1 MAENTLDMM
10 AIDVKGPPEKLDPSP
25 QQCGAEQAR
34 PEFAQCQQ
42 PEPPQ
47 MVGIGPS
54 FLPKMTTNPAVSLP
68 MASGMVTSSSQRDTQ
83 TRLISSSVMRAS
95 QGKDEYLLR
104 LLGKGGKPPLPIS
117 GPSPSSGFRVPDP
130 VPPRAAQVQ
139 TRPSPGSGGAT
150 DTPAGEKGSAP
161 GGFTATASEQLASEV
176 APGWSYADTKRRM
189 GSDSAGALRTAVVAH
204 QVAFLEQLYDL
215 HRAIAVQKLLVRN
228 CPEVKPLMAEAA
240 RILMSTS
247 SGQRETRPAP
257 VLVPPPAKRARL
269 EEACPDA
276 RTTEDDEEPGLRP
289 DSQFA
294 AVPLPGETAGTGDGS
309 GDDGDGSGPNGS
321 GGNGSGGGSN
331 SPQLLPQLPIAPV
344 PPRRMPILQAAPSG
358 ASQTPI
364 MFPHRAQLMAP
375 AWYPPVLPMQMPPGM
390 YGGGP
395 QPGLPGG
402 MDPAAAGQGVDGL
415 GGAGPPQILSVPPP
429 MQYFPQMPQ
438 VNPMG
443 QLGAQ
448 VPQRG
453 SLGGLAPVPAG
464 GGGGGGSGP
473 SAAGT
478 GGPSGGG
485 DPMAWWYQTYYG
497 RPQTMQQMPQMQQM
511 PGMGGAP
518 PGVGMP
524 PPPMQAQHAQQMATA
539 AALTA
544 FGPQRWWQDCNATF
558 GPPADLQVIA
568 AGRKAGNG
576 PGEAESAPP
585 STTRSGA
592 VKQSNNPTAQ
602 MAAPPV
608 PRRSKRKPSDPIE
621 EASSGTTGQD
631 HHLGP
636 HAVADDA
643 HFKSRSP
650 RPPRTVPAINT
661 KPGAADTSAARLLLS
676 MSGKGVV

>member
-1 MAENTLDMM
+1 MM
-10 AIDVKGPPEKLDPSP
+10 GT
-25 QQCGAEQAR
+25 
-34 PEFAQCQQ
+34 
-42 PEPPQ
+42 
-47 MVGIGPS
+47 GPS
-54 FLPKMTTNPAVSLP
+54 LPPKITAKAAISLP

-83 TRLISSSVMRAS
+83 TRLISSSAMRAS

-104 LLGKGGKPPLPIS
+104 LLGKGGKPPLPVS

-130 VPPRAAQVQ
+130 VPQRAAQAP
-139 TRPSPGSGGAT
+139 TRPSPGSGGPAE
-150 DTPAGEKGSAP
+150 TPAGEKGSAP
-161 GGFTATASEQLASEV
+161 GVLTATVSGQLASEV

-189 GSDSAGALRTAVVAH
+189 GADSAGAVRTAVVAH

-240 RILMSTS
+240 RILISTS
-247 SGQRETRPAP
+247 SGQRDTRAP
-257 VLVPPPAKRARL
+257 LTLVPPPAKRARL
-269 EEACPDA
+269 EEPAPDA

-294 AVPLPGETAGTGDGS
+294 AVPLPGETAGTGNGS

-331 SPQLLPQLPIAPV
+331 SPQPLPQLPIAPL
-344 PPRRMPILQAAPSG
+344 PARRMPPLQAAPSG

-364 MFPHRAQLMAP
+364 MFPHRAHLMAP
-375 AWYPPVLPMQMPPGM
+375 PWYPPVMQMQMPPGM

-395 QPGLPGG
+395 PPG
-402 MDPAAAGQGVDGL
+402 MDPGAAVGQGVDGL
-415 GGAGPPQILSVPPP
+415 GGAGSPPQMPQQMPPP
-429 MQYFPQMPQ
+429 MQYFPQMGQ

-443 QLGAQ
+443 QLPGQ

-453 SLGGLAPVPAG
+453 SLGGLAQVPVG
-464 GGGGGGSGP
+464 GGASGP
-473 SAAGT
+473 SAGGT
-478 GGPSGGG
+478 GPSAGG
-485 DPMAWWYQTYYG
+485 DPMAWWYQNYYG
-497 RPQTMQQMPQMQQM
+497 RQQTMQQVPQM
-511 PGMGGAP
+511 PGMGGGP
-518 PGVGMP
+518 QGGGMP
-524 PPPMQAQHAQQMATA
+524 PPSMQAQHAQQM

-568 AGRKAGNG
+568 AARKAGNG

-592 VKQSNNPTAQ
+592 VKPAPPTQ
-602 MAAPPV
+602 MAAPV
-608 PRRSKRKPSDPIE
+608 ARRSKRKPSDPIE

-650 RPPRTVPAINT
+650 RPPRTVPALIS

-676 MSGKGVV
+676 MSGKGVE